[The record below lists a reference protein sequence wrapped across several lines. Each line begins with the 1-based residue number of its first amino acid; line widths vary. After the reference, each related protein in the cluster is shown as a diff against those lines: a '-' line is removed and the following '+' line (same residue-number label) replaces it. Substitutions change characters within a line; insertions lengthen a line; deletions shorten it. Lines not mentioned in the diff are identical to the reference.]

1 MGHELSPQKPR
12 LKVDGKLPVLLG
24 HFQRFIRLYLSRL
37 PQLVLKTHSISP
49 GCYLL
54 HFCCQ
59 RMWWVVLL
67 VVMSSPG
74 MLWLCWLGSQE
85 SALFPHSLQVV
96 FALGWLH
103 TTIRL
108 LASWLLRRWH
118 FQKSQLPSG
127 KWWHIQVAEW
137 KCFFFPTKLQ
147 LFCFR
152 KPSSSASFHYLDADA
167 NSLVSQ
173 PPNSVGFRAVA
184 LKLAIFWRKKD
195 LRSEFASFFGLC
207 T

>member
-1 MGHELSPQKPR
+1 MRFLHDRFWNSSQAWDMSSVHKNLGWKLMVNCRYFLGIFNALYVYTCPR
-12 LKVDGKLPVLLG
+12 LP
-24 HFQRFIRLYLSRL
+24 R
-37 PQLVLKTHSISP
+37 LVLKTHSISP

-108 LASWLLRRWH
+108 LASWLKCASANKGIFKNLR
-118 FQKSQLPSG
+118 FSSG
-127 KWWHIQVAEW
+127 KWWHGDTYKLRSVW
-137 KCFFFPTKLQ
+137 CFFFPHQTPVAV
-147 LFCFR
+147 LFQETEQSCLF
-152 KPSSSASFHYLDADA
+152 
-167 NSLVSQ
+167 SLPGCRCQ
-173 PPNSVGFRAVA
+173 
-184 LKLAIFWRKKD
+184 
-195 LRSEFASFFGLC
+195 
-207 T
+207 